1 MYSNNYLK
9 GSSVAYRILIVVI
22 TLLLV
27 PLAPAVRAATAETGF
42 TVQPDKCIALHQ
54 GQVCYQDLEFNWQT
68 PASGEYCL
76 YEVPQREAV
85 VCWSGAQQRSH
96 NLEFASATS
105 TLYQIRTMGSED
117 VLSQVTVE
125 VAWVYR
131 ANRKSFSRWR
141 LF

>member
-1 MYSNNYLK
+1 MYSNNYK
-9 GSSVAYRILIVVI
+9 EGPRVVSRILCAFVVV
-22 TLLLV
+22 LM
-27 PLAPAVRAATAETGF
+27 AFASAVTQAAEADMGF

-68 PASGEYCL
+68 PMGAEYCL
-76 YEVPQREAV
+76 YEVPKPEAV
-85 VCWSGAQQRSH
+85 VCWTGDQQRSH

-105 TLYQIRTMGSED
+105 TLFQIRMMGSD
-117 VLSQVTVE
+117 VVISEVTVE

-131 ANRKSFSRWR
+131 ASRKSFSRWR

>member
-1 MYSNNYLK
+1 MYSDYLK
-9 GSSVAYRILIVVI
+9 GSSVAHRILVAFI
-22 TLLLV
+22 TILLA
-27 PLAPAVRAATAETGF
+27 PLAPGVRAANGDAGF

-68 PASGEYCL
+68 PAGAEYCL
-76 YEVPQREAV
+76 YEVPKLEAV
-85 VCWSGAQQRSH
+85 VCWDGDQMRSH
-96 NLEFASATS
+96 NLEFASAAN
-105 TLYQIRTMGSED
+105 TLYQIRTMGSD
-117 VLSQVTVE
+117 VVISEVAVE

>member
-1 MYSNNYLK
+1 MCSDYLK
-9 GSSVAYRILIVVI
+9 GSSVAYRILIAFI
-22 TLLLV
+22 TILLA
-27 PLAPAVRAATAETGF
+27 PLAPEVRAANAEAGF

-68 PASGEYCL
+68 PTGSEYCL
-76 YEVPQREAV
+76 YEMPKPEAV
-85 VCWSGAQQRSH
+85 ICWTGDQQRSH

-105 TLYQIRTMGSED
+105 TLYQIRVMGSD
-117 VLSQVTVE
+117 VLISEVTVE